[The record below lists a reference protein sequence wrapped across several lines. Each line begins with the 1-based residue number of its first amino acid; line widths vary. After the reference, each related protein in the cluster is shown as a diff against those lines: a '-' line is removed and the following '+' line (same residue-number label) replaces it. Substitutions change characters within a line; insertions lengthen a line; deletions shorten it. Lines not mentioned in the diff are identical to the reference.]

1 MLSYDGVGRKVL
13 YVLYKCSR
21 ILFRKGNKKLGLS
34 VKGSP
39 SFGFMA
45 LLLGAIHRSSRDTTV
60 FYERCNRILCKMNGM
75 LRDERLRLLD
85 TCRDVESLQHVACNE
100 QRRNDVEGDRHLV
113 ETTSEYLNE
122 GIADETQCHTF
133 CNVVG

>member
-13 YVLYKCSR
+13 YILYKCSR

-39 SFGFMA
+39 SFDFMA

-60 FYERCNRILCKMNGM
+60 FYERYNRN
-75 LRDERLRLLD
+75 
-85 TCRDVESLQHVACNE
+85 SLQ
-100 QRRNDVEGDRHLV
+100 
-113 ETTSEYLNE
+113 
-122 GIADETQCHTF
+122 DEWDAPR
-133 CNVVG
+133 